1 MGQLF
6 ITPLADD
13 AVNISEL
20 LPAAD
25 DRLAWEAKKRKLA
38 EAITWSPGDAK
49 VVTINNQNYGIEPL
63 SDGLRADLHD
73 RVQMDDTMVHDYNY
87 LANGL
92 KSPSIFSVYNKP
104 NSDSP
109 WCYLF
114 HTSDDPT
121 LKREGNVATTD
132 ICIARLTIGTIYD
145 SFVKMQTTVT
155 DGGASNVT
163 STINKLCVFNGLYHA
178 RHKVGVFSDSVEQI
192 HTSVRWVVWYD
203 GSSSSSSS
211 SSSSGPS
218 DLFRR
223 ICNLSTTLHPTV
235 AFLNNANEIPKE
247 NAKRIRVSNGS
258 YYICHIRHIRHIP
271 KSLARP

>member
-20 LPAAD
+20 LPAVD
-25 DRLAWEAKKRKLA
+25 QVWDRQAWDAKKRKLA
-38 EAITWSPGDAK
+38 EAITWSPGDVK

-63 SDGLRADLHD
+63 RDGLRADLHD

-104 NSDSP
+104 NSDFA

-114 HTSDDPT
+114 GKTPA
-121 LKREGNVATTD
+121 EGNVAPSKD

-145 SFVKMQTTVT
+145 SFVKMETTVMDEET
-155 DGGASNVT
+155 LNVT
-163 STINKLCVFNGLYHA
+163 SAINKLCVFNGLYHA
-178 RHKVGVFSDSVEQI
+178 RHKVGVVSDSVEQI
-192 HTSVRWVVWYD
+192 PTSVRWVVWYD
-203 GSSSSSSS
+203 DSS

-223 ICNLSTTLHPTV
+223 ICKLSTTLHPTV

-258 YYICHIRHIRHIP
+258 YYICHIRHIP

>member
-6 ITPLADD
+6 ITPLSDEETD
-13 AVNISEL
+13 ITKL
-20 LPAAD
+20 LPAVDQAW
-25 DRLAWEAKKRKLA
+25 DRQAWDAKKRKLA
-38 EAITWSPGDAK
+38 EAITWSPSDVK

-63 SDGLRADLHD
+63 RDGLRGDLYEK
-73 RVQMDDTMVHDYNY
+73 VKMDDTMVDAGYNY
-87 LANGL
+87 LANGEL

-114 HTSDDPT
+114 GKTPT
-121 LKREGNVATTD
+121 EGNVARSND

-145 SFVKMQTTVT
+145 SFVQMVTTVT
-155 DGGASNVT
+155 DGETSNVT

-178 RHKVGVFSDSVEQI
+178 RHKVGVVSDSVEQI
-192 HTSVRWVVWYD
+192 PTSVRWVVWYD
-203 GSSSSSSS
+203 DSS

-223 ICNLSTTLHPTV
+223 ICKLSTTLHPTV

-258 YYICHIRHIRHIP
+258 YYICHIRHIP